1 VLPPAMVRN
10 EVESGQLRALRTK
23 PDVGFGTLV
32 IAFVGPIHRYR
43 PLVLTISEALIE
55 SELTAEL

>member
-1 VLPPAMVRN
+1 MGPGQGAAVLPPAMVRN

-43 PLVLTISEALIE
+43 PDDQRGAN
-55 SELTAEL
+55 